1 MRNVPVY
8 SISEISKV
16 IQFPVD
22 EVEQALFYPDYP
34 KHILINDD
42 SIFGLVIDLRREYAR
57 HLRNDDS
64 YGKDAVS
71 KTIEIVES
79 IIDAFNG
86 KLPREFFIE
95 K

>member
-1 MRNVPVY
+1 MRTVPVY
-8 SISEISKV
+8 SLYEISRV
-16 IQFPVD
+16 IQFSYE
-22 EVEQALFYPDYP
+22 EVEHALFYPDYP

-42 SIFGLVIDLRREYAR
+42 SIFGLVIDLQREYTR

-64 YGKDAVS
+64 CGKDAVS
-71 KTIEIVES
+71 KMIDIAES